1 MTFDRKDLSNE
12 QLATFYQKLL
22 WPRLIEEKMLVL
34 LRQGKISKWFSGI
47 GQEAISVGATL
58 ALQEDEWIMPLHRNL
73 GVFTTRN
80 MPLSKLFMQ
89 WQGAQEGYSKGRERS
104 FHFGNAAHHICGMIS
119 HLGPQLAIADGVA
132 LAHKLRK
139 ENKVAIAFTGDG
151 GTSEGDFHE
160 ALNVAAVW
168 DLPVIFIIENN
179 GYGLSTPVNEQYR
192 CISLVDKAKGY
203 GMEGVQIDG
212 NNLLAVYDTIKGVR
226 EYCIKNHKPYLV
238 ECMTFRMRGHEE
250 ASGTKYVPQ
259 DLFKLWEQKDPIKNY
274 EQFLMETHVLNENEI
289 TAIRN
294 DFKEKIESEL
304 AIGFNTKPVVVD
316 MDTELEN
323 VYSPPIPSRRE
334 GLASA
339 QPLLVDNS
347 RVRSD
352 FSVSG
357 ASALI
362 PSHGGGREGLR
373 LIDAISEGLKQSM
386 QQHPNLIL
394 MGQDIAEYG
403 GAFKITEGF
412 VAEFGKERVRNT
424 PLCESAIVGAA
435 LGLSLE
441 GYKSVM
447 EMQFADFVTVGF
459 NQIVN
464 NLAKIH
470 YRWGQNA
477 DVVIRMPTGG
487 GVGAGPFHSQSN
499 EAWFTKVP
507 GLKVVYPSTPI
518 DAKGLLIAAINDPN
532 PVLFFEHK
540 ALYRSVS
547 GEVPTDYYEI
557 EIGKARHVREGD
569 EISIITYGSGVHW
582 AEDYAAEHPEIS
594 INILDLRTLAPLDYI
609 AIRNAV
615 QRTGRVLILH
625 EDTLVGGIGGEIA
638 AWIGEHCFDLLDA
651 PVMRCASLDTP
662 IPFNIELENNFMAKA
677 RLGECMIKLL
687 SY

>member
-12 QLATFYQKLL
+12 ELVRFYRSLL
-22 WPRLIEEKMLVL
+22 WPRMIEEKMLVL

-47 GQEAISVGATL
+47 GQEAIAVGATL
-58 ALQEDEWIMPLHRNL
+58 ALHPDEWIMPLHRNL

-80 MPLSKLFMQ
+80 MPLHKLFMQ
-89 WQGAQEGYSKGRERS
+89 WQGAKDGYSKGRERS
-104 FHFGNAAHHICGMIS
+104 FHFGNAAHYICGMIS

-132 LAHKLRK
+132 LAYKLKK
-139 ENKVAIAFTGDG
+139 ENKVSLAFTGEG

-168 DLPVIFIIENN
+168 DLPAIFIIENN

-203 GMEGVQIDG
+203 GMECVMIDG
-212 NNLLAVYDTIKGVR
+212 NNLLSVYDTIKGVR
-226 EYCIKNHKPYLV
+226 EYCTKNQKPYLI

-250 ASGTKYVPQ
+250 ASGTKYVPPE
-259 DLFKLWEQKDPIKNY
+259 LFKIWELKDPIKNY
-274 EQFLMETHVLNENEI
+274 EKYLIDSGVIAEARVIDIKNE
-289 TAIRN
+289 
-294 DFKEKIESEL
+294 FKNKIEEEL
-304 AIGFNTKPVVVD
+304 VIGFNTNIVVP
-316 MDTELEN
+316 DTEEELEDVFAVKSETSN
-323 VYSPPIPSRRE
+323 VKRI
-334 GLASA
+334 
-339 QPLLVDNS
+339 DNS
-347 RVRSD
+347 KP
-352 FSVSG
+352 FYVS
-357 ASALI
+357 
-362 PSHGGGREGLR
+362 PFTSHEKR
-373 LIDAISEGLKQSM
+373 LIDAINEGLKQSM
-386 QQHPNLIL
+386 QLHPNLIL

-403 GAFKITEGF
+403 GAFKITKGF
-412 VAEFGKERVRNT
+412 IQEFGKERVRNT
-424 PLCESAIVGAA
+424 PLCESAIVGTA

-441 GYKSVM
+441 GFKSMM
-447 EMQFADFVTVGF
+447 EMQFADFVSVGF

-532 PVLFFEHK
+532 PVMYFEHK

-547 GEVPTDYYEI
+547 GPVPDDYYEI

-569 EISIITYGSGVHW
+569 EVSIITYGSGVHW

-594 INILDLRTLAPLDYI
+594 IDILDLRTLAPLDYFE
-609 AIRNAV
+609 IREAV
-615 QRTGRVLILH
+615 QRSGRVLILH
-625 EDTLVGGIGGEIA
+625 EDTLIGGIGGEIA
-638 AWIGEHCFDLLDA
+638 AWIAENCFAILDA

-662 IPFNIELENNFMAKA
+662 VPFNIELEKNFMARA
-677 RLGECMIKLL
+677 RLDETIQKLIN
-687 SY
+687 Y